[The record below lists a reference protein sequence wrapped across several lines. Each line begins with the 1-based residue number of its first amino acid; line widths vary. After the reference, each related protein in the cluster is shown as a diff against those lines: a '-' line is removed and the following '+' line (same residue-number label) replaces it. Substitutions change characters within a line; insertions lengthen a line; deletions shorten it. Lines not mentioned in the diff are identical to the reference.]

1 VALQKLDTTY
11 VKVIRD
17 SEHHINLNFSQQLK
31 QKQILIE
38 RLEYVLLILM
48 LATNRE
54 CILISFNNLI
64 SDLSI
69 EVL

>member
-1 VALQKLDTTY
+1 MALQKLDTTY

-54 CILISFNNLI
+54 SILISFNNLI